1 MKLAT
6 TIGLHTYL
14 LFMKA
19 ASSVS
24 PKGAELGR
32 FRKIRKKDTV

>member
-1 MKLAT
+1 
-6 TIGLHTYL
+6 
-14 LFMKA
+14 MKA

-32 FRKIRKKDTV
+32 FRKIRKKDIM

>member
-1 MKLAT
+1 MTPGFL
-6 TIGLHTYL
+6 TYL

-24 PKGAELGR
+24 PKGAVLGI
-32 FRKIRKKDTV
+32 FRKMRKKVTM